1 MTTKKPAK
9 KTKTTLKRRPRILG
23 KMHKRISGAEAA
35 EIIEAM
41 RTITT
46 RNGLAHE
53 WDHELA
59 EAASLILKRYT
70 DLVRK
75 HSELATKL
83 NDLAFSAFESN
94 F

>member
-59 EAASLILKRYT
+59 
-70 DLVRK
+70 
-75 HSELATKL
+75 TKL